1 MKKTA
6 VYLLV
11 AILTLAAVS
20 AWAQNADQGTRQ
32 RQRQPGAPGAPGAPA
47 QGLAQGF
54 AGRMMVS
61 SPAQAVN
68 PPMAQMVERQAE
80 ILQLTDDQ
88 KTSVT
93 TLLTNRATAVQPLQ
107 QKLSQA
113 CQALRTAVAAQQYD
127 AAKVKTLAA
136 QAQAAEA
143 AVVDAHIAT
152 WAHLRTILSAE
163 QIGKLQQ
170 GGWMRQPPTRD
181 PGAAPGGQPARPRN
195 GQFAPPPPGGQDA
208 PPPPME

>member
-11 AILTLAAVS
+11 VILTLAAVS
-20 AWAQNADQGTRQ
+20 AWAQNADPGARQ
-32 RQRQPGAPGAPGAPA
+32 RQRQPGAPGAPGAP
-47 QGLAQGF
+47 AQGF

-80 ILQLTDDQ
+80 LLQLTDDQ

-93 TLLTNRATAVQPLQ
+93 TLLTNRATAVRPLQ

-113 CQALRTAVAAQQYD
+113 CQALRTAVTAQQYD
-127 AAKVKTLAA
+127 AAKLKTLAA

-143 AVVDAHIAT
+143 AVVDAHLAT
-152 WAHLRTILSAE
+152 WAQLRTILSAE